1 MTQFS
6 MIPETRLIFNFG
18 KSLYRAGNFLTK
30 IMTQQK
36 LKFENINMNYEF
48 ELSDSIFR
56 KI

>member
-36 LKFENINMNYEF
+36 LKFENINRNYEF
-48 ELSDSIFR
+48 ELRDSIFR